1 MNANPYVMPS
11 HVKTILL
18 AEDDIDDQDFITEA
32 FQKIDETLTIYT
44 VLNGTKVLPFL
55 NSLPDEK
62 LPQLILL
69 DYNLP
74 EQNGADVLEQLTQ
87 NSRYQSI
94 PKIVWSTSN
103 WAQYRNRCL
112 ELGAAFYMVKP
123 SDIKGIEDL
132 AKQMIDL
139 CQVSA

>member
-1 MNANPYVMPS
+1 MPS
-11 HVKTILL
+11 NVKTILL

-32 FQKIDETLTIYT
+32 FQKIDSSLTIHT

-55 NSLPDEK
+55 DSLSDEQ

-74 EQNGADVLEQLTQ
+74 EQNGADVLEQLTKS
-87 NSRYQSI
+87 SRYQSI

-123 SDIKGIEDL
+123 SDIKGIENL
-132 AKQMIDL
+132 ARQMVEL
-139 CQVSA
+139 CQATA

>member
-1 MNANPYVMPS
+1 
-11 HVKTILL
+11 
-18 AEDDIDDQDFITEA
+18 
-32 FQKIDETLTIYT
+32 
-44 VLNGTKVLPFL
+44 VLPFL
-55 NSLPDEK
+55 DSLTDAQ

-74 EQNGADVLEQLTQ
+74 EQNGADVLEQLTKT
-87 NSRYQSI
+87 SRYQAI

-103 WAQYRNRCL
+103 WAQYRSRCL

-132 AKQMIDL
+132 AKQMLDL
-139 CQVSA
+139 CQVTA

>member
-1 MNANPYVMPS
+1 MPS
-11 HVKTILL
+11 NVKTILL

-32 FQKIDETLTIYT
+32 FQKIDSSLTIHT

-55 NSLPDEK
+55 NSLSDEQ

-74 EQNGADVLEQLTQ
+74 EQNGADVLEQLTS
-87 NSRYQSI
+87 NSRYQAI

-112 ELGAAFYMVKP
+112 ELGACFYMVKP
-123 SDIKGIEDL
+123 SDIQGIEDL

-139 CQVSA
+139 CQATA

>member
-1 MNANPYVMPS
+1 
-11 HVKTILL
+11 LL
-18 AEDDIDDQDFITEA
+18 AEDDIDDQDFIKEA
-32 FQKIDETLTIYT
+32 FQKIDSSLTIHT

-55 NSLPDEK
+55 NSLSDEQ

-87 NSRYQSI
+87 NSRYQAI

-132 AKQMIDL
+132 AKQMVDL
-139 CQVSA
+139 CQATA

>member
-1 MNANPYVMPS
+1 MPPN
-11 HVKTILL
+11 VKTILL

-32 FQKIDETLTIYT
+32 FQKIDSSLTIHT

-55 NSLPDEK
+55 NSLSDEQ

-74 EQNGADVLEQLTQ
+74 EQNGADVLEQLTS
-87 NSRYQSI
+87 NSRYQAI

-123 SDIKGIEDL
+123 SDIQGIEDL

-139 CQVSA
+139 CQATA

>member
-1 MNANPYVMPS
+1 MPS
-11 HVKTILL
+11 NVKTILL

-32 FQKIDETLTIYT
+32 FQKIDSSLTIHT

-55 NSLPDEK
+55 DSLSDEQ

-74 EQNGADVLEQLTQ
+74 EQNGAYVLEQLTKS
-87 NSRYQSI
+87 SRYQSI

-123 SDIKGIEDL
+123 SDIKGIENL
-132 AKQMIDL
+132 ARQMVEL
-139 CQVSA
+139 CQATA